1 MGFYEAKDIRLM
13 QYLEIMLED
22 KLNELKLRLAETFV
36 QREAEITAILSGLLA
51 NEPVILVGE
60 VGTAKTALI
69 ESLAKMI
76 NARYFYYLLTRF
88 TEPDELLGTLDIN
101 ALREGRYVRRTE
113 GKLPQAEIVFLDE
126 IFKASSAI
134 RNILLDII
142 LNKRIFSDGTYIQL
156 PMLALYTAS
165 NEVSTDAEDMAFYD
179 RLTVRSFVKSVSE
192 DAWDELIEKGIL
204 LDEKID
210 PPVILNVDDIK
221 ALQKIVNERF
231 RNITRNNSLIRRY
244 IEALATLKQRGIKI
258 SDRRKIKVLKIAS
271 AISYIYGEKDV
282 SLDSLAEALKF
293 TAIHD
298 EDELKKVEQV
308 ILELGLSS
316 FYQHVQ
322 KLQIVTSELQNAIS
336 ATTSGGVEE
345 LKMLSTIYKKAL
357 TVMSELPENPRLI
370 PYMKQLKSAV
380 YRARDLLE
388 KKKVELFGES
398 F

>member
-1 MGFYEAKDIRLM
+1 
-13 QYLEIMLED
+13 MLELEN

-221 ALQKIVNERF
+221 ALQRIVNERF
-231 RNITRNNSLIRRY
+231 RNITRNNSLIRKY

>member
-1 MGFYEAKDIRLM
+1 M
-13 QYLEIMLED
+13 
-22 KLNELKLRLAETFV
+22 RLAETFV

-69 ESLAKMI
+69 ERLAKMI

-113 GKLPQAEIVFLDE
+113 GKLPQAEIIFLDE

-165 NEVSTDAEDMAFYD
+165 NEVSTDVEDMAFYD

-221 ALQKIVNERF
+221 SLQKIVNERF
-231 RNITRNNSLIRRY
+231 KNITQNNSLIRKY
-244 IEALATLKQRGIKI
+244 IEALATLKQRGVKI

-271 AISYIYGEKDV
+271 AISYIYGEKNV

-322 KLQIVTSELQNAIS
+322 KLQVVTSELQNAIS

-345 LKMLSTIYKKAL
+345 LKMLSAIYKKAL

-370 PYMKQLKSAV
+370 PYMKQLKSVV
-380 YRARDLLE
+380 YRARDVLE
-388 KKKVELFGES
+388 KKKIELFGES
-398 F
+398 

>member
-1 MGFYEAKDIRLM
+1 
-13 QYLEIMLED
+13 MLELELEN

-69 ESLAKMI
+69 ERLAKMI

-113 GKLPQAEIVFLDE
+113 GKLPQAEIIFLDE

-165 NEVSTDAEDMAFYD
+165 NEVSTDVEDMAFYD

-221 ALQKIVNERF
+221 SLQKIVNERF
-231 RNITRNNSLIRRY
+231 KNITQNNSLIRKY
-244 IEALATLKQRGIKI
+244 IEALATLKQRGVKI

-271 AISYIYGEKDV
+271 AISYIYGEKNV

-322 KLQIVTSELQNAIS
+322 KLQVVTSELQNAIS

-345 LKMLSTIYKKAL
+345 LKMLSAIYKKAL

-370 PYMKQLKSAV
+370 PYMKQLKSVV
-380 YRARDLLE
+380 YRARDVLE
-388 KKKVELFGES
+388 KKELFGES
-398 F
+398 

>member
-1 MGFYEAKDIRLM
+1 
-13 QYLEIMLED
+13 MLELELEN

-69 ESLAKMI
+69 ERLAKMI

-113 GKLPQAEIVFLDE
+113 GKLPQAEIIFLDE

-165 NEVSTDAEDMAFYD
+165 NEVSTDVEDMAFYD

-221 ALQKIVNERF
+221 SLQKIVNERF
-231 RNITRNNSLIRRY
+231 KNITQNNSLIRKY
-244 IEALATLKQRGIKI
+244 IEALATLKQRGVKI

-271 AISYIYGEKDV
+271 AISYIYGEKNV

-322 KLQIVTSELQNAIS
+322 KLQVVTSELQNAIS

-345 LKMLSTIYKKAL
+345 LKMLSAIYKKAL

-370 PYMKQLKSAV
+370 PYMKQLKSVV
-380 YRARDLLE
+380 YRARDVLE
-388 KKKVELFGES
+388 KKKIELFGES
-398 F
+398 

>member
-221 ALQKIVNERF
+221 ALQRIVNERF
-231 RNITRNNSLIRRY
+231 RNITRNNSLIRKY

-398 F
+398 

>member
-1 MGFYEAKDIRLM
+1 
-13 QYLEIMLED
+13 MLED

-221 ALQKIVNERF
+221 ALQRIVNERF
-231 RNITRNNSLIRRY
+231 RNITRNNSLIRKY

>member
-231 RNITRNNSLIRRY
+231 RNITRNNSLIRKY